1 MISLLLFD
9 LDGTLADSRRDLA
22 LAVNRALA
30 TFGAPALEDA
40 VILPFI
46 GFGASHLVRASLR
59 AAGCAD
65 VGLADA
71 MPVFTRL
78 YRENLLVHTTLYPG
92 VAETLPQLR
101 GIPKVVI
108 TNKPNDLSEAV
119 LEGLGIR
126 SHFDMVLG
134 GDALAE
140 MKPSALPLQ
149 HAMKAFGA
157 APRDTV
163 MVGDLMVDLEA
174 ARAAGTWSCAAL
186 YGFMDAA
193 ALLAGAPDYS
203 MTEFRELPGILA
215 GIS

>member
-30 TFGAPALEDA
+30 TFGAAALHDA

-46 GFGASHLVRASLR
+46 GFGAAHLVRESLR
-59 AAGCAD
+59 AAGRED

-78 YRENLLVHTTLYPG
+78 YREHLLVHTALYPG
-92 VAETLPQLR
+92 VAETLPLLR

-126 SHFDMVLG
+126 SQFALVLG

-140 MKPSALPLQ
+140 MKPSALPLR
-149 HAMKAFGA
+149 HAMETFGVG
-157 APRDTV
+157 PRET
-163 MVGDLMVDLEA
+163 MMIGDLPVDLEA

-193 ALLAGAPDYS
+193 TLRAAAPDYS